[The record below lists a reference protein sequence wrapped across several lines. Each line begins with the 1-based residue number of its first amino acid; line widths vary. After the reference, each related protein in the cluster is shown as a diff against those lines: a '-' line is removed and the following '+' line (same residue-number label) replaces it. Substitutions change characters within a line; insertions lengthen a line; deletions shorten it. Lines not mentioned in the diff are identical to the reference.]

1 MARPEKQDGE
11 KRSET
16 ARFRL
21 TLAEREWLR
30 EQAGRAGLS
39 ETEFMR
45 RRVLGRPIPPAPSRS
60 SDPALVSE
68 LNRIGVN
75 VNQLARATH
84 RGSDFVRYWNA
95 VGEELRNVLGK
106 VMAHGS

>member
-39 ETEFMR
+39 ET
-45 RRVLGRPIPPAPSRS
+45 
-60 SDPALVSE
+60 
-68 LNRIGVN
+68 
-75 VNQLARATH
+75 
-84 RGSDFVRYWNA
+84 
-95 VGEELRNVLGK
+95 
-106 VMAHGS
+106 

>member
-30 EQAGRAGLS
+30 AQARQANLS

-45 RRVLGRPIPPAPSRS
+45 RRVLGQPVRAASEAAA
-60 SDPALVSE
+60 DPALVMA
-68 LNRIGVN
+68 LNRVGVN
-75 VNQLARATH
+75 VNQLAKSVHVDSA
-84 RGSDFVRYWNA
+84 FQQYWRE
-95 VGEELRNVLGK
+95 VGDELRAVLAKAVEGIR
-106 VMAHGS
+106 